1 MAQSKP
7 SPYMTSE
14 LQMPED
20 QTLWVKDQYTAA
32 GEIMKPPG
40 IQTLEEWGQVRAQ
53 AGKHPGKTFAEI
65 YDKDPCYLFQL
76 KNRKGVSAWVRSLQ
90 MYTRA
95 RLEITNQALEKDRQM
110 PLLPTKGQRSKKVE
124 EGWTEV
130 AQSSN
135 QEVHRTKNDLKRPA
149 EEEQSDMAVEA
160 SPERVIELQTKIAI
174 LQRELEKEI
183 NGSQVSHGPPAVNE
197 MA

>member
-1 MAQSKP
+1 
-7 SPYMTSE
+7 
-14 LQMPED
+14 
-20 QTLWVKDQYTAA
+20 
-32 GEIMKPPG
+32 
-40 IQTLEEWGQVRAQ
+40 
-53 AGKHPGKTFAEI
+53 
-65 YDKDPCYLFQL
+65 
-76 KNRKGVSAWVRSLQ
+76 
-90 MYTRA
+90 
-95 RLEITNQALEKDRQM
+95 M